1 MQSVMGKLSPESFLN
16 NQNWAYLWIKSVK
29 FHAVFFIACQVESC
43 QNILKLSCRSLV
55 IDSNFSF
62 NKHINNLCK
71 KASTK
76 FNALTR
82 ISGYMDLP
90 KRRMIM
96 KLFKTS
102 SFGYCPLIGCFIV
115 EHEKI
120 KISSIHEGKL
130 NVSIQYGFRTFK
142 WNFPEQ
148 GFTVQFKEKL
158 NIFLLH
164 KYTQYIIVLNHY
176 PFLIYRY
183 KN

>member
-96 KLFKTS
+96 KLSKTS
-102 SFGYCPLIGCFIV
+102 SFGYCPLIWMFHSRAWKNKNSFNPWGDTKCFNPIWLQNFQM
-115 EHEKI
+115 KF
-120 KISSIHEGKL
+120 S
-130 NVSIQYGFRTFK
+130 RT
-142 WNFPEQ
+142 
-148 GFTVQFKEKL
+148 GL
-158 NIFLLH
+158 
-164 KYTQYIIVLNHY
+164 
-176 PFLIYRY
+176 YRTI
-183 KN
+183 